1 MRKYLF
7 IASIVVFTLCCKGKQ
22 TTVAD
27 NIVAKAFDKTLKV
40 SDIKNIIELSR
51 NSSDSIEYIRNYLKD
66 WAINQILYREAAD
79 YYKNDEQIN
88 RQVEEYRQ
96 TLILNKYKQVLIKDN
111 SHSPADED
119 IIKFYAKNKERF
131 LLTEP
136 MIKGAVIRISSNSPN
151 IKRLH
156 DNLKKTDQKSIDEI
170 ERLSLKQPFDY
181 SFFLE
186 KWTSLTTMS
195 YLVPKQIIDN
205 NNNLKPNTI
214 YEYKDEAFVYLIK
227 IVDILPK
234 DAEMPLELAKTE
246 IAFLLQENNDKT
258 FIDNYLNNMLEKQ
271 QKKGNV
277 VINFNRKK

>member
-40 SDIKNIIELSR
+40 SDIKNIIELSK
-51 NSSDSIEYIRNYLKD
+51 NSPDSIEYIRNYLKN
-66 WAINQILYREAAD
+66 WAIDEILYREAAD

-111 SHSPADED
+111 SHIPADED
-119 IIKFYAKNKERF
+119 IIKFYAKNKGRF

-136 MIKGAVIRISSNSPN
+136 MIKGAVIRISNNSPN

-205 NNNLKPNTI
+205 YNDLKPNTI

>member
-51 NSSDSIEYIRNYLKD
+51 NSSDSIEYVRNYLKD

-119 IIKFYAKNKERF
+119 IIKFYAKNKGRF

-234 DAEMPLELAKTE
+234 GAEMPLELAKTE

>member
-1 MRKYLF
+1 M
-7 IASIVVFTLCCKGKQ
+7 
-22 TTVAD
+22 
-27 NIVAKAFDKTLKV
+27 AKAFDKTLKV
-40 SDIKNIIELSR
+40 SDIKNIIELSK
-51 NSSDSIEYIRNYLKD
+51 NSPDSIEYIRNYLKD
-66 WAINQILYREAAD
+66 WAIDQILYREAAD

-119 IIKFYAKNKERF
+119 IIKFYAKNKGRF

-214 YEYKDEAFVYLIK
+214 YEYRDEAFVYLIK

>member
-1 MRKYLF
+1 M
-7 IASIVVFTLCCKGKQ
+7 
-22 TTVAD
+22 
-27 NIVAKAFDKTLKV
+27 
-40 SDIKNIIELSR
+40 
-51 NSSDSIEYIRNYLKD
+51 
-66 WAINQILYREAAD
+66 YREAAD

-119 IIKFYAKNKERF
+119 IIKFYAENKGRF
-131 LLTEP
+131 LLAEP

-205 NNNLKPNTI
+205 YNNLKPNTI
-214 YEYKDEAFVYLIK
+214 YEYRDEAFVYLIK

-234 DAEMPLELAKTE
+234 DAEMPLELAKTK

>member
-119 IIKFYAKNKERF
+119 IIKFYAKNKGRF

-234 DAEMPLELAKTE
+234 DAEMPLELAKTK